1 MVKTNNKEGKI
12 KDPQE
17 IGLVRPMAIT
27 IKAVVVS
34 TQSGKVLLL
43 KRSRKELFNK
53 NKWDLPGGHIE
64 KGETIEESL
73 KREVMQE
80 TGLKIEVGPLLQFTE
95 FEKSHKAFKQEKRGL
110 RFIALS
116 ESEDVELGKEHSKFV
131 WLTFE
136 DAIKKLSN
144 DGFEKEK
151 KEVMVLA
158 KQRIE
163 MEEVVESWKRTVA
176 DFENFKKRTETSN
189 EEFRKFCLEGYVND
203 LLPVLDNFEMA
214 TDHIPEDQKD
224 SPWITGIMHIKKQ
237 LKNVLATQGVSEI
250 KSKPGEK
257 IDVSKHE
264 VIISKDKNGSSKV
277 SKVLKKG
284 YEMNGKVIRPAI
296 VEAK

>member
-1 MVKTNNKEGKI
+1 MAKTNNKEVGI

-27 IKAVVVS
+27 IKAAVVS

-64 KGETIEESL
+64 EGETIEESL
-73 KREVMQE
+73 EREVMHE
-80 TGLKIEVGPLLQFTE
+80 TGLRIEVGPLLQFTE

-116 ESEDVELGKEHSKFV
+116 ESEDVKLSKEHSKFV

-136 DAIKKLSN
+136 EAIKKLS
-144 DGFEKEK
+144 DEGFEKEK
-151 KEVMVLA
+151 KEVLILA
-158 KQRIE
+158 KKRIE
-163 MEEVVESWKRTVA
+163 MEEAVESWKRTVA
-176 DFENFKKRTETSN
+176 DFENFKKRTETNN
-189 EEFRKFCLEGYVND
+189 EEFRKFCLEGCVIE

-237 LKNVLATQGVSEI
+237 LEDFLAAQGVSEI
-250 KSKPGEK
+250 KTKLGEK
-257 IDVSKHE
+257 IDSTKHE
-264 VIISKDKNGSSKV
+264 VVSSSEDGDGSKV
-277 SKVLKKG
+277 GRILKKG
-284 YEMNGKVIRPAI
+284 YEMKGKVIRPASI
-296 VEAK
+296 EAK